1 MTARNTHSDKSI
13 DDILQ
18 SIRNVI
24 NNREAIKKDVNLS
37 MDALEDLAEE
47 ELQLTEMIE
56 DIRSADADDQMLS
69 EDSRAKTESILE
81 DFIETATTLGVN
93 AIEEEVVC
101 GPSTNTPI
109 EAFML
114 ELLRPQLREWL
125 DQNLPNMVKQIV
137 SDEIKSLVANIRK
150 H

>member
-1 MTARNTHSDKSI
+1 MTARHTHSDKSI

-37 MDALEDLAEE
+37 LDALEDLAEE
-47 ELQLTEMIE
+47 ELQLTEMID
-56 DIRSADADDQMLS
+56 DICNGDQMLS

-93 AIEEEVVC
+93 NMEEEVAPA
-101 GPSTNTPI
+101 PSANSPI